1 MKNPNGIKAFATHL
15 RSLRDSKKISQQKLA
30 DDADVAKKT
39 IQRIEN
45 AKTAVTIDIL
55 ISLSRALKISLCELT
70 DFHIPK
76 EKEK

>member
-15 RSLRDSKKISQQKLA
+15 RRLRDSKNISQQKLA
-30 DDADVAKKT
+30 DDADIAKKT

-45 AKTAVTIDIL
+45 AQTAATIDIL
-55 ISLSRALKISLCELT
+55 ISLSRGLKISISELT
-70 DFHIPK
+70 DFHIPR